1 MSSLNKVMIIGR
13 LGKDPEI
20 RYTQSQIP
28 VATLTVA
35 TSETFVKDGVKKEE
49 TEWHKVVFWQKQAE
63 ICQKY
68 LTKGAMVYIEG
79 KIKTRMWEKD
89 GEKRYATEIMGN
101 SIQFLS
107 TNNKQEKKEE
117 APVPLPQYNFDEVPF

>member
-28 VATLTVA
+28 VATLTLA

-49 TEWHKVVFWQKQAE
+49 TEWHKVVVWDKLAGN
-63 ICQKY
+63 CQKY
-68 LTKGAMVYIEG
+68 LTKGSMVYVEG
-79 KIKTRMWEKD
+79 KLKTRMWEKN
-89 GEKRYATEIMGN
+89 GEKRYSTEIIG
-101 SIQFLS
+101 STVQFLS
-107 TNNKQEKKEE
+107 TGNKGEKKDEIPP
-117 APVPLPQYNFDEVPF
+117 APAYNFDEVPF